1 MGAFMAATQNE
12 ITSKGRVTAV
22 AASELDDLRSQ
33 NLGWYSYCQA
43 RLTRNHTSAV
53 QHLTR
58 FRP

>member
-1 MGAFMAATQNE
+1 MAATQNE